1 MELIFVPQQGD
12 GSAKRRRPK
21 KSCESCRMRKKRCVH
36 VSVEDEDHCA
46 AENAQNN
53 RDKDHSEGANR
64 RPVLGKRRFV
74 SDLKP
79 EATFVPRHRPCR
91 EINAPQNE
99 NIGVWVDKREWDA
112 LVRQKTD
119 RAATASVH
127 DSNNTRDKPHAGA
140 VEPLIDI
147 YFSKIHPILPL
158 LDEADFRQEYADGT
172 VPEPLTHAMCLVAAK
187 DSDAESHLHLVGS
200 TVPILAREFCSRL
213 HATITTAIR
222 HPNKYEKIALIR
234 ILALMSLHDE
244 GPDGAEE
251 ASLHITQAMHYTQTM
266 GWHLGQHT
274 GLGSEDNLMPK
285 RIFWCLWSL
294 DRVNSCI
301 HGRPVMMSDIDIAI
315 EPFEPGESSFPAFEV
330 WLYLCRLLNQ
340 IISYYRPGTPSTV
353 TGWEDGFP
361 SFEDAV
367 EFCKGWTLPRH
378 TLATLHLFYL
388 LLAVLSHRSR
398 SVKSAPRASASYV
411 RQSLCAI
418 EIVRVLGSYLLS
430 TLHPLPILP
439 YAISL
444 SLSVSYQHLRQS
456 RLHHQQEDARD
467 EFRQASEIIQKI
479 RRVWSSADTIAAI
492 SKTVCKRLENAT
504 DLSTFSIGHDARISS
519 PGPCTASMDKPHTLI
534 DQRTSTELE
543 VASATRANDS
553 AVAIDN
559 LSSTTITGADQ
570 FGNLFDGVDDIFG
583 TYLDLNNPLNLDD
596 FPFMDNIGPVDW
608 TALPP

>member
-1 MELIFVPQQGD
+1 MV
-12 GSAKRRRPK
+12 A
-21 KSCESCRMRKKRCVH
+21 
-36 VSVEDEDHCA
+36 
-46 AENAQNN
+46 
-53 RDKDHSEGANR
+53 
-64 RPVLGKRRFV
+64 KRRFV

-112 LVRQKTD
+112 LVRQRND
-119 RAATASVH
+119 QAAPKSVNESH
-127 DSNNTRDKPHAGA
+127 NTRDEPRAAA
-140 VEPLIDI
+140 VGPLIDI
-147 YFSKIHPILPL
+147 YFLKLHPILPL
-158 LDEADFRQEYADGT
+158 LDEAEFRHEYANGA

-187 DSDAESHLHLVGS
+187 DSDAESHLQLAGS
-200 TVPILAREFCSRL
+200 TSPIPAREFCSRL
-213 HATITTAIR
+213 YATITTAVR
-222 HPNKYEKIALIR
+222 HPVKYEKIALIR
-234 ILALMSLHDE
+234 ILALISLHGE

-251 ASLHITQAMHYTQTM
+251 ASLCITQALHYTQTM
-266 GWHLGQHT
+266 GWHLGQHP
-274 GLGSEDNLMPK
+274 GLGSEDNVMPK
-285 RIFWCLWSL
+285 RMFWCLWSL
-294 DRVNSCI
+294 DRMNSCI
-301 HGRPVMMSDIDIAI
+301 HGRPIMMSDIDIAI
-315 EPFEPGESSFPAFEV
+315 EPFEPGESGFPAFEV

-367 EFCKGWTLPRH
+367 EYCKGWNLPRH

-398 SVKSAPRASASYV
+398 SVKSATRASASYV

-418 EIVRVLGSYLLS
+418 EINRLMGSHLLS

-467 EFRQASEIIQKI
+467 EFRQASEIIQKL

-492 SKTVCKRLENAT
+492 SKTVSRRLENAT
-504 DLSTFSIGHDARISS
+504 DLSTFSIGHDARVNS

-534 DQRTSTELE
+534 DQTTGTELE
-543 VASATRANDS
+543 EIASVAPAADS
-553 AVAIDN
+553 AVAVDN
-559 LSSTTITGADQ
+559 SSSTTVMGAHT
-570 FGNLFDGVDDIFG
+570 FENLFNGVDDIFG

-596 FPFMDNIGPVDW
+596 FPFMDNIGSIDW
-608 TALPP
+608 AALPP

>member
-1 MELIFVPQQGD
+1 V
-12 GSAKRRRPK
+12 A
-21 KSCESCRMRKKRCVH
+21 
-36 VSVEDEDHCA
+36 
-46 AENAQNN
+46 
-53 RDKDHSEGANR
+53 
-64 RPVLGKRRFV
+64 KRRFV

-112 LVRQKTD
+112 LVRQKNDQTG
-119 RAATASVH
+119 TASTDYCHKTSDRPH
-127 DSNNTRDKPHAGA
+127 DAA
-140 VEPLIDI
+140 VGPLIEI
-147 YFSKIHPILPL
+147 YFSKIHPILPI
-158 LDEADFRQEYADGT
+158 LDEAEFRHEYASGA

-187 DSDAESHLHLVGS
+187 DSDAESHLRLAGS
-200 TVPILAREFCSRL
+200 TVPLLAREFCSRL

-222 HPNKYEKIALIR
+222 HTVKYDKIALIR
-234 ILALMSLHDE
+234 ILALVSLHDE

-251 ASLHITQAMHYTQTM
+251 ASLCLTQAMHYIQTM

-274 GLGSEDNLMPK
+274 GLEPEDNLMPK

-301 HGRPVMMSDIDIAI
+301 HGRPIMMSDIDIAI
-315 EPFEPGESSFPAFEV
+315 ESYEPGESGFPAFEV

-361 SFEDAV
+361 SFEDTV
-367 EFCKGWTLPRH
+367 EYCKGWSLPRH

-418 EIVRVLGSYLLS
+418 EINRVMGSHLLS

-467 EFRQASEIIQKI
+467 EFRHASEIIQKL
-479 RRVWSSADTIAAI
+479 RRVWSPADAIAAI

-504 DLSTFSIGHDARISS
+504 DLSTFSIGHDTRVSS
-519 PGPCTASMDKPHTLI
+519 PGPCTASLDKPHTLI
-534 DQRTSTELE
+534 DRATSTELE
-543 VASATRANDS
+543 EVP
-553 AVAIDN
+553 
-559 LSSTTITGADQ
+559 STTRGNGTIDAIGNPSSSAATDADT
-570 FGNLFDGVDDIFG
+570 FGSLFDGVDDIFG

-596 FPFMDNIGPVDW
+596 FPFMDNIGAIDW